1 MKKLTKILYFCGL
14 SIAAV
19 LLSACLGQNGAPS
32 EANAPAPTPEA
43 VDAVVLHET
52 PALLTPMPT
61 PTSSPVPTPV
71 PTPTPTPEPTPTPTP
86 SPTPM
91 PTPFTV
97 VWMSDTQN
105 LARHFPDVF
114 NSMRDW
120 ILANKEEWNIV
131 FFAHTGDVVDGAST
145 FMWDAATDAL
155 MPVLEEIPSMVV
167 CGNHDVG
174 GHDVKY
180 SLFLNRPY
188 AQAVMKDGQ
197 TYENGLAAYVT
208 FEAAGEEF
216 LVFGIGYEVRGGK
229 LRDWIADVS
238 AQHPDA
244 TVLYVIHAGLQ
255 PDGRFTGQGRELF
268 LSVVTDN
275 PKARLMLCGHQRG
288 SQRRVDLF
296 DDDLDGVQERSFT
309 TLMFN
314 YQDDRKD
321 GLGYMRLLTFDPMT
335 RSITARTYSPW
346 FDQFG
351 YKKAKPGEDSFIL
364 ENAF

>member
-32 EANAPAPTPEA
+32 EANTPAPTPEA

-61 PTSSPVPTPV
+61 PTPSPV

-174 GHDVKY
+174 GDDVKY

-351 YKKAKPGEDSFIL
+351 YKKAKPGEDAFIL